1 MADIVDKETR
11 SRVMSR
17 IRGKNTKPEMF
28 IRSGIHRLG
37 YRFRLHCRK
46 LPGRPDI
53 VLPKYRAIILVNG
66 CFWHG
71 HDCPLFRLPGTRTEF
86 WRKKIDNTRKRDRK
100 NTAEYRR
107 MGWRVLVIWE
117 CSIRG
122 KSEAELS
129 LVLKKCCRW
138 IESSTKYKQI
148 K

>member
-1 MADIVDKETR
+1 
-11 SRVMSR
+11 
-17 IRGKNTKPEMF
+17 
-28 IRSGIHRLG
+28 
-37 YRFRLHCRK
+37 
-46 LPGRPDI
+46 
-53 VLPKYRAIILVNG
+53 
-66 CFWHG
+66 
-71 HDCPLFRLPGTRTEF
+71 
-86 WRKKIDNTRKRDRK
+86 
-100 NTAEYRR
+100 